1 MPLTIAFDRI
11 DAKQQFAGNRFVSES
26 LQPEF
31 VYGFLLHRRHQAAPF
46 VLISLRHTFS
56 RNKKRA
62 SALYLQGLRA
72 QIQEEIP
79 SPRPIDSAKIRA
91 KGGGGLGPCGCRDLT
106 RPSPSGCWHIRV
118 MVSTD
123 IQGADL
129 RVASSDRDIFC
140 KVAASSSHP
149 RTAPVL
155 PGAAGYDRPPLPA
168 SVFLTVH
175 TGRKEGDLPR
185 TASLP
190 FASDGCSRVQMRW
203 PDHQHELGRE
213 ARNMDR
219 QSNVDSRDACTD
231 AWASSACT
239 SATFAQRK
247 TLKASASRALCFFM
261 ILP

>member
-1 MPLTIAFDRI
+1 M
-11 DAKQQFAGNRFVSES
+11 
-26 LQPEF
+26 
-31 VYGFLLHRRHQAAPF
+31 
-46 VLISLRHTFS
+46 
-56 RNKKRA
+56 
-62 SALYLQGLRA
+62 YLQGLRA

-79 SPRPIDSAKIRA
+79 SPRPIDSAKSRA

-129 RVASSDRDIFC
+129 PVASSDRDIFC

-155 PGAAGYDRPPLPA
+155 LCAAGYDRPPLPA

-219 QSNVDSRDACTD
+219 LSNVDSRDACTD
-231 AWASSACT
+231 AWASLAC
-239 SATFAQRK
+239 
-247 TLKASASRALCFFM
+247 M
-261 ILP
+261 

>member
-11 DAKQQFAGNRFVSES
+11 DAKQLFAGNRFVSES

-31 VYGFLLHRRHQAAPF
+31 VYGFLLHRRHHAAPF
-46 VLISLRHTFS
+46 GSLSLRHTFS

-79 SPRPIDSAKIRA
+79 SPRPIDSAKSRA

-129 RVASSDRDIFC
+129 PVASSDRDIFC

-155 PGAAGYDRPPLPA
+155 LCAAGYDRPPLPE
-168 SVFLTVH
+168 SVFLNVH
-175 TGRKEGDLPR
+175 TRRKEGVLPR
-185 TASLP
+185 IASSP
-190 FASDGCSRVQMRW
+190 FASDGCSPVQTRCSGRW
-203 PDHQHELGRE
+203 CE
-213 ARNMDR
+213 A
-219 QSNVDSRDACTD
+219 
-231 AWASSACT
+231 
-239 SATFAQRK
+239 
-247 TLKASASRALCFFM
+247 
-261 ILP
+261 